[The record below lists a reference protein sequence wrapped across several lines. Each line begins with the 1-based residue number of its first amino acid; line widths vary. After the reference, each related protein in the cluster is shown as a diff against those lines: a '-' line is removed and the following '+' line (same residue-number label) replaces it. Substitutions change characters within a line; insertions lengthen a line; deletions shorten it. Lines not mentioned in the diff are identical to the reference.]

1 MKFKA
6 ILVVTIA
13 VIALLQGAAVS
24 AATVIGTYLLE
35 ETATL
40 VGGQGMAYNGTDWYY
55 GSGTSWQRYA
65 TSAWQPSAAP
75 ADLSDGSTTTFLADT
90 SSAGSL
96 NLSLGFNNTHVVNG
110 AGSDLA
116 FFFLWDQSA
125 NNANV
130 TINGVTRDL
139 SFQNVYNTSGV
150 QLVANGVNWNGA
162 IQSNV
167 LLMVGEIDLSN
178 FGVLSGAAVLDPFNI
193 SLTANINGTTPIALS
208 MVGALHTGQGT
219 VVPLPAP
226 LVLLFSGLAALGL
239 IGRRK

>member
-6 ILVVTIA
+6 ILVVTFA
-13 VIALLQGAAVS
+13 VIALLQGAVVS
-24 AATVIGTYLLE
+24 AATVIGTYSLE

-55 GSGTSWQRYA
+55 GSGTSWQINA
-65 TSAWQPSAAP
+65 TSGWQPSAAP
-75 ADLSDGSTTTFLADT
+75 AALSDTSATTFLADT

-110 AGSDLA
+110 TGSDLA

-130 TINGVTRDL
+130 TINGVTRGL

-178 FGVLSGAAVLDPFNI
+178 FGMSAGAAVLDPFNI
-193 SLTANINGTTPIALS
+193 SLTSNINTTPIALS
-208 MVGALHTGQGT
+208 MVGALHTGPGT

-226 LVLLFSGLAALGL
+226 FVLLFSGLAALGL
-239 IGRRK
+239 IARRK